1 MSHRFVRCLV
11 LCAVVLG
18 GSQARAEPEIVV
30 QAGHASALTSAVYSP
45 DGQYILTAALDST
58 LRLWEVRTGREIR
71 TFSGHTGPVTDVVFL
86 SDGRRVASASMDAT
100 VRIWDTETGK
110 ELRTLT
116 GHTDWVNRLAL
127 APDGRL
133 LASASGDESVR
144 IWDVETGREVA
155 QLKSHGDVVSAV
167 AFSPDGKWV
176 VSGNGVSKL
185 RSWPINVVFWR
196 TSDWREDHAIGL
208 PVDNMRGQ
216 QGVTGLSFS
225 PDSRRLLA
233 CGVGPGSAGNH
244 VRVFDVARGS
254 QEFALQADNGF
265 AKAVFSPDGRLI
277 ATAGFDGKARL
288 WDSAS
293 GKEAQPP
300 HQHESWVTAVAFS
313 PNGDTLLVADAN
325 RNATLWSVASGQK
338 IRDLGGAV
346 LPKTAI
352 ALTAGGVLTG
362 GRAGT
367 LQRWN
372 PGTGQM
378 EVTLLRRPEIPG
390 SVPPNNNARIFFIG
404 RGEGG
409 EFDAA
414 LQRNQNYWL
423 IQQSQPARNVY
434 ALAALAATPDVAQVV
449 YAADDH
455 QIRSYDLAS
464 RKSSEPFTGG
474 GHTAYVN
481 SLALSADGRL
491 AVSGSM
497 DRGVYLWDVAARR
510 KVREFAGL
518 GQGGSRTAFA
528 RAVAISPDGRR
539 VAAASWDGTTRI
551 WDTASGNQL
560 QRLERRNSE
569 RYWAVAFSPDG
580 KTLATGD
587 TQQITLWD
595 VESGRQLKALTGH
608 RNYVFSLAF
617 MPDGSQLL
625 SSSADGSVRV
635 WDLASAQ
642 GKALP
647 GADAVA
653 MQVAVTPDGRRIYA
667 AGVDGAMRTWDAAT
681 GQLLASFVSFADGE
695 WVTVASN
702 GYFNTSPNGAK
713 WLNVRNG
720 RQVFGLEQYYD
731 AFFRPD
737 YVKLA
742 LQGEGL
748 AEGTTAQAGRE
759 QAERARAEVAR
770 VERAQEEVRARL
782 AQERARQDAEAR
794 QKAEQLAQERAR
806 QEAEAARLQAEQAAA
821 LARAEQELARAREE
835 AQRAAQLADARARQ
849 EAEAAR
855 LRQEQEAARL
865 RAEQEAAQA
874 RAEEQARAQRLAE
887 ERARQEA
894 QTAQLKAEQEA
905 ARVKAELDLAKARA
919 EAEAVRLA
927 AAAATA
933 TASTAASA
941 LPRPGAGR
949 VSRMEQIKPAP
960 RVAVVGLPAKTAE
973 RQISLALQLA
983 DAGGGVG
990 DVRIFL
996 NGAAVTNDGTRNL
1009 VVAAVGERRS
1019 YPVRLVSGVN
1029 QLRIV
1034 AYNADNTMQSDPVE
1048 VEVVA
1053 EFATQKRPT
1062 LHAVVIGIQ
1071 EFDNP
1076 VLNLRYSVTDADL
1089 FADVISRSTRAL
1101 FHDVKVT
1108 KLTSK
1113 AETTR
1118 ERILQTLDVVQKQVE
1133 PEDVFAF
1140 YVASH
1145 GTVDDGEY
1153 FLIPSNVG
1161 STSTARLRRDAISQN
1176 DLKGRLANNP
1186 ATKKFIV
1193 LDTCNS
1199 GQLGDALQVAMLTR
1213 GMNNDTAMKILS
1225 RSMGTTIL
1233 SAATSTQEALEGY
1246 KDHGVFTYVVAK
1258 GLEGAAD
1265 ADKDG
1270 FVKTT
1275 ELADYVDNE
1284 VPEIAEKIFNRKQ
1297 YPVISPSG
1305 QAFPI
1310 ARNGKD

>member
-1 MSHRFVRCLV
+1 MLHRFARWFVLSAVMLV
-11 LCAVVLG
+11 G
-18 GSQARAEPEIVV
+18 FQAHAEPEIVV

-45 DGQYILTAALDST
+45 DGQYVLTAALDST

-86 SDGRRVASASMDAT
+86 ADGRRMASASMDGN
-100 VRIWDTETGK
+100 VKIWDTETGK
-110 ELRTLT
+110 ELRTLA

-127 APDGRL
+127 APDGRY

-144 IWDVETGREVA
+144 VWEVETGREVA

-176 VSGNGVSKL
+176 VSGNGLSKY
-185 RSWPINVVFWR
+185 RPWPVNVVFWR
-196 TSDWREDHAIGL
+196 TSDWREDHTITL
-208 PVDNMRGQ
+208 PRDDMRGQ
-216 QGVTGLSFS
+216 QGITGLTFS
-225 PDSRRLLA
+225 PDSRRLMTS
-233 CGVGPGSAGNH
+233 GVGFALGNH
-244 VRVFDVARGS
+244 VRVYDVARGS

-265 AKAVFSPDGRLI
+265 ARAVFSPDGRLI

-313 PNGDTLLVADAN
+313 PNGDTLLAADAS

-352 ALTAGGVLTG
+352 ALTAGGILTG

-378 EVTLLRRPEIPG
+378 EVTLLRKPEIP
-390 SVPPNNNARIFFIG
+390 SSIPPNNQARIFFVG

-414 LQRNQNYWL
+414 LQRNQNYWV
-423 IQQSQPARNVY
+423 IQQTQPARNVY
-434 ALAALAATPDVAQVV
+434 ALAALAATPDGAQVV

-464 RKSSEPFTGG
+464 RKSSEPFAGA

-497 DRGVYLWDVAARR
+497 DRGVFLWDVAARK

-518 GQGGSRTAFA
+518 GQGAPGRAAAA
-528 RAVAISPDGRR
+528 RSVAISPDGRR

-551 WDTASGNQL
+551 WDAGSGNQL

-595 VESGRQLKALTGH
+595 VESGRQLRALTGH
-608 RNYVFSLAF
+608 RNYIFSLAF
-617 MPDGSQLL
+617 MPDGRQLV

-647 GADAVA
+647 GTDAVA

-681 GQLLASFVSFADGE
+681 GNLLASFVSFADGE

-702 GYFNTSPNGAK
+702 GYFNTSSNGAK

-720 RQVFGLEQYYD
+720 RQIFGLEQYYD

-748 AEGTTAQAGRE
+748 GGSATAQAGGERAE
-759 QAERARAEVAR
+759 QVRAELARAERADAEA
-770 VERAQEEVRARL
+770 RARL
-782 AQERARQDAEAR
+782 AQERARQETEAR
-794 QKAEQLAQERAR
+794 LKAEQLAQERAR
-806 QEAEAARLQAEQAAA
+806 QEAEAARVKAEQAAA
-821 LARAEQELARAREE
+821 LARAEQELAHAREE
-835 AQRAAQLADARARQ
+835 AQRTAQLADARARQ
-849 EAEAAR
+849 EAESAR

-865 RAEQEAAQA
+865 RAEQAAAQA
-874 RAEEQARAQRLAE
+874 RAEEQARMQRLAE

-894 QTAQLKAEQEA
+894 LAARLQAEQAA

-927 AAAATA
+927 AAATTTA
-933 TASTAASA
+933 TAALSAA
-941 LPRPGAGR
+941 PRPGAGR

-973 RQISLALQLA
+973 RQINLALQLD

-1009 VVAAVGERRS
+1009 AVVAVGERRN

-1029 QLRIV
+1029 LLRIV

-1048 VEVVA
+1048 VEVTA
-1053 EFATQKRPT
+1053 EFAAQRRPT

-1076 VLNLRYSVTDADL
+1076 GLNLRYSVTDADL
-1089 FADVISRSTRAL
+1089 FADVISRSGRAL
-1101 FHDVKVT
+1101 FHEVKIT

-1113 AETTR
+1113 TETTR
-1118 ERILQTLDVVQKQVE
+1118 DRILQTLDAVQKQVE

-1161 STSTARLRRDAISQN
+1161 STTTARLRRDAISQN

-1246 KDHGVFTYVVAK
+1246 KDHGVFTYVVAM
-1258 GLEGAAD
+1258 GLGGAAD

-1284 VPEIAEKIFNRKQ
+1284 VPEIAERIFNRKQ

-1310 ARNGKD
+1310 GQNRKE